1 MSDRLRIS
9 NTWGKRFTDQK
20 IALPA
25 LLRRAGLPVGLFEQE
40 KVYVTTA
47 QLFALWRSVREIS
60 SDPAIGLKLGSET
73 RLARSHPAGIAV
85 ICSRTFE
92 DALQRLARY
101 KQLTCPEEI
110 RVERGA
116 QEASVEFYYVEAEE
130 PQPDLLVDMVLSWIL
145 SVGRH
150 GTDRQITPLR
160 VDLTR
165 PAKHRALFESHF
177 GCRVRF
183 KADRN
188 ALIFRSSDLDTPF
201 VTHNEDML
209 KVIGTHLES
218 ELKAKNASANVG
230 EQVKQTLSRS
240 MAGKRPT
247 LEDVAKELGL
257 GARTL
262 QRRLTEAS
270 LTFQQ
275 LVEDTRRELAR
286 HFLKQR
292 AVELNETAFLL
303 GFEDVNSFFRAFQI
317 WEGISP
323 GEWRDRQALSND
335 APTPEASPISSRGVK
350 PILRRRL
357 GAPRAAEA

>member
-25 LLRRAGLPVGLFEQE
+25 LLRRAGLPVGLFDQE
-40 KVYVTTA
+40 KVYLTTA
-47 QLFALWRSVREIS
+47 QLFALWRSVGETS
-60 SDPAIGLKLGSET
+60 ADPTIGLKLGSET

-110 RVERGA
+110 RVDRGA
-116 QEASVEFYYVEAEE
+116 QEASVEFFYVEAAE

-150 GTDRQITPLR
+150 GTDGRISPLR
-160 VDLTR
+160 VDLAR
-165 PAKHRALFESHF
+165 PVKHRSLLESHF
-177 GCRVRF
+177 GCRVNF
-183 KADRN
+183 KTDRN
-188 ALIFRSSDLDTPF
+188 ALIFRSRDLDTPF
-201 VTHNEDML
+201 VTHNEEML
-209 KVIGTHLES
+209 EVIGAHLES
-218 ELKAKNASANVG
+218 ELNAQDASADIG
-230 EQVKQTLSRS
+230 EQVKQTISRS

-247 LEDVAKELGL
+247 LEDVAKEIGL

-262 QRRLTEAS
+262 QRRLTDAG

-286 HFLKQR
+286 HFLRQR

-303 GFEDVNSFFRAFQI
+303 GFDNANSFFRAFQT

-323 GEWRDRQALSND
+323 GEWRARQVLQSK
-335 APTPEASPISSRGVK
+335 S
-350 PILRRRL
+350 
-357 GAPRAAEA
+357 

>member
-40 KVYVTTA
+40 KVYLTTA
-47 QLFALWRSVREIS
+47 QLFALWRSVGEPTP
-60 SDPAIGLKLGSET
+60 DPAVALKLGSET

-110 RVERGA
+110 RVDRGA
-116 QEASVEFYYVEAEE
+116 QEASVEFFYVEADE
-130 PQPDLLVDMVLSWIL
+130 PQPDLLVDMVLSWVL

-150 GTDRQITPLR
+150 GTDGQITPLR
-160 VDLTR
+160 VDLAR
-165 PAKHRALFESHF
+165 PAKHRSILESHF
-177 GCRVRF
+177 GCRVHF

-188 ALIFRSSDLDTPF
+188 ALIFRSHDLDTPF
-201 VTHNEDML
+201 VTHNEEL
-209 KVIGTHLES
+209 LEVIGMHLES
-218 ELKAKNASANVG
+218 ELKSKNASANIG

-262 QRRLTEAS
+262 QRRLIDAGI
-270 LTFQQ
+270 TFQQ
-275 LVEDTRRELAR
+275 LVEETGRELAH
-286 HFLKQR
+286 HFL
-292 AVELNETAFLL
+292 N
-303 GFEDVNSFFRAFQI
+303 
-317 WEGISP
+317 
-323 GEWRDRQALSND
+323 
-335 APTPEASPISSRGVK
+335 
-350 PILRRRL
+350 
-357 GAPRAAEA
+357 

>member
-40 KVYVTTA
+40 KVYLTTA
-47 QLFALWRSVREIS
+47 QLFALWRSVGETS
-60 SDPAIGLKLGSET
+60 SDPAIGLKLGGET

-85 ICSRTFE
+85 VCSRTFE
-92 DALQRLARY
+92 EALQRLARY

-116 QEASVEFYYVEAEE
+116 QEASVEFFYVEATE

-150 GTDRQITPLR
+150 GTDGKITPLR
-160 VDLTR
+160 IDLAR
-165 PAKHRALFESHF
+165 PAKHRSLLESHF
-177 GCRVRF
+177 GCRVHF
-183 KADRN
+183 KAKRN
-188 ALIFRSSDLDTPF
+188 ALIFRSQDLDTPF
-201 VTHNEDML
+201 VTHNEEML
-209 KVIGTHLES
+209 EAIGTHLES
-218 ELKAKNASANVG
+218 ELKVRKARANIG
-230 EQVKQTLSRS
+230 EQVKQTLGRS
-240 MAGKRPT
+240 MAGKKPT
-247 LEDVAKELGL
+247 LEDIAEELGL
-257 GARTL
+257 GPRTL
-262 QRRLTEAS
+262 QRRLTDAG

-275 LVEDTRRELAR
+275 IVEDTRRELAR

-303 GFEDVNSFFRAFQI
+303 GFEDANSFFRAFQI

-323 GEWRDRQALSND
+323 GEWRARQVHPNEGQK
-335 APTPEASPISSRGVK
+335 PENGRISSRGIK
-350 PILRRRL
+350 PLFSESKLRR
-357 GAPRAAEA
+357 